1 MRGWRYIQYTYRLF
15 LHREN
20 PFQMFNESEIPHR
33 SNGPLLSPIDIVNL
47 SDTRTALSSCWGK
60 EGESPNGCH
69 QSVSLCS
76 LWKPHYLAPCH
87 ERLLTEHAIMGG
99 SHQMS
104 STAKQIVDRTMSR
117 EKTLG
122 LSGGLE
128 ATHLP
133 FLLPRRL
140 TREFRTVVLSVL
152 VQFTN

>member
-1 MRGWRYIQYTYRLF
+1 
-15 LHREN
+15 
-20 PFQMFNESEIPHR
+20 MFNESEIPDR
-33 SNGPLLSPIDIVNL
+33 SNGPLLSPIGIVNL

-60 EGESPNGCH
+60 ERESPNGCH

-128 ATHLP
+128 RGVLDKR
-133 FLLPRRL
+133 LLQRVERSARRRGSAVRTAWGRVPTGRNL
-140 TREFRTVVLSVL
+140 LILLHTLASFRRS
-152 VQFTN
+152 